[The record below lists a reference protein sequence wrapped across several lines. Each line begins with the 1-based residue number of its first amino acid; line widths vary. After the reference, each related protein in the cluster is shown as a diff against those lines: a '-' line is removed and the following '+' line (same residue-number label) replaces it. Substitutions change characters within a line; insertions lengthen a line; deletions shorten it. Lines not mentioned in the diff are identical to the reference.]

1 VPSPVL
7 VTGGTGRLGRL
18 VVPRLVDAGCDV
30 RVLTRRSREATRHRV
45 EAAARAGS
53 PHLVYVSIVGI
64 DHLPAW
70 GYPRAKLQAEQVVA
84 DSGLPWTILRAT
96 QFYDYVLAGLRKMAR
111 LPVVL
116 VPAGFLVQPIDP
128 DEVAARLVELTLGEP
143 AGRVPDMGGP
153 RVISWADMLRGYLR
167 ASRRRRWLLP
177 VRIPGT
183 RAVRAGGLLPP
194 PAHPTGRRTWDEFLT
209 ATLDRQNGLLDRH
222 YRDLGVGLRRCEAT
236 MANAYAGR

>member
-1 VPSPVL
+1 M
-7 VTGGTGRLGRL
+7 
-18 VVPRLVDAGCDV
+18 DAGCDV
-30 RVLTRRSREATRHRV
+30 RVLTRRSREATRHLV

-84 DSGLPWTILRAT
+84 DSGLPWTILQAT
-96 QFYDYVLAGLRKMAR
+96 QFYDYVLVGLRRMAR
-111 LPVVL
+111 LPVVP

-183 RAVRAGGLLPP
+183 RAVRAGGP
-194 PAHPTGRRTWDEFLT
+194 PAT
-209 ATLDRQNGLLDRH
+209 ASAPHRPP
-222 YRDLGVGLRRCEAT
+222 DLGRVPDRDPGSTERV
-236 MANAYAGR
+236 AGQAL

>member
-1 VPSPVL
+1 VSPAGGAVPSPVL

-96 QFYDYVLAGLRKMAR
+96 QFYDYVLAGLRRMAR
-111 LPVVL
+111 LPVVP
-116 VPAGFLVQPIDP
+116 VPAGL
-128 DEVAARLVELTLGEP
+128 
-143 AGRVPDMGGP
+143 P
-153 RVISWADMLRGYLR
+153 RPTDRPPT
-167 ASRRRRWLLP
+167 RW
-177 VRIPGT
+177 RPGSSS
-183 RAVRAGGLLPP
+183 
-194 PAHPTGRRTWDEFLT
+194 
-209 ATLDRQNGLLDRH
+209 
-222 YRDLGVGLRRCEAT
+222 
-236 MANAYAGR
+236 